1 MPTLVTPENFVRAE
15 SDMYFASVV
24 QEGAFG
30 VLEHFRELMPVDKQ
44 TVIRSNRDTL
54 YSTGVFDLRAGPL
67 HITMP
72 EVGDRFMSLMIIDED
87 EYVIDVV
94 YEPGTYTLT
103 QDRSSTRYV
112 LLGIRTFVH
121 PQDPADV
128 RAAMAAQ
135 NAIVVRQPAR
145 GEFEIPAWDPDT
157 RGRIHHAL
165 LEMGTTVPDT
175 RRMFGRRN
183 EVDPLR
189 HLIGCALGWGG
200 NPEHDALY
208 LNVTPRLNDGKK
220 VHRLVVPPDVPV
232 DAFWSVSVYNAA
244 GYFEPNALD
253 RYSLNSYTAER
264 DLDGST
270 EIQFGGCIA
279 GVHNCLPIVAGWN
292 YIVRLYRPRPELIDG
307 TWTFPEAQPI

>member
-1 MPTLVTPENFVRAE
+1 MTTLVTPENFVRAE
-15 SDMYFASVV
+15 SDMYFASLV

-30 VLEHFRELMPVDKQ
+30 SLQHFRELAPVDEQ

-54 YSTGVFDLRAGPL
+54 YSTGVFDLHAGPL
-67 HITMP
+67 QITMP

-112 LLGIRTFVH
+112 LVGIRTFVH

-128 RAAMAAQ
+128 RAATKAQ
-135 NAIVVRQPAR
+135 DAISVRQPKR
-145 GEFEIPAWDPDT
+145 GDFDIPEWDPDT
-157 RGRIHHAL
+157 RLRIHNAL

-175 RRMFGRRN
+175 RHMFGRRN

-189 HLIGCALGWGG
+189 HLIGAALGWGG

-208 LNVTPRLNDGKK
+208 LNVTPPANDGTT
-220 VHRLVVPPDVPV
+220 VHRLVVPPNVPV

-244 GYFEPNALD
+244 GYFEPNPLD
-253 RYSLNSYTAER
+253 RYSLNSHTAQR
-264 DLDGST
+264 DADGSV
-270 EIQFGGCIA
+270 EIQFGGCVA
-279 GVHNCLPIVAGWN
+279 GVDNCLPIVAGWN
-292 YIVRLYRPRPELIDG
+292 YMVRLYRPREELIDG
-307 TWTFPEAQPI
+307 SWTFPEAQPI